1 DNMCW
6 ILDAAEA
13 EGRRKE
19 KVHNQKEKQELLKE
33 IELHLKK
40 EEKHQKE
47 KQKYLKEIE
56 ENKQYLFSLVSKGK
70 LELDDLIE
78 RFGIS
83 KEELEKEYN
92 ALYPSG
98 LN

>member
-1 DNMCW
+1 QK
-6 ILDAAEA
+6 
-13 EGRRKE
+13 RE
-19 KVHNQKEKQELLKE
+19 KKLQEE
-33 IELHLKK
+33 NELHLKK

-47 KQKYLKEIE
+47 KQKFLKEIE
-56 ENKQYLFSLVSKGK
+56 MSQKREKKLQKENEQNKLYLFGLIAKGK

-83 KEELEKEYN
+83 KDELEKEYN
-92 ALYPSG
+92 AIYPSG